1 MAWLDD
7 YWMLFLEEI
16 HAFKSGHSLQGDC
29 SRTQVNKEDNASERQ
44 PKNRCCSF
52 SASFARAQIHC
63 LLIICFF
70 KTFYGYTDIPW
81 YTPSSD
87 TAELWTVAK
96 STSRCNIPASKR
108 SWCAEKGRH
117 PCSHWREWTWI
128 VSIYNIFRT
137 GRTEP
142 VKNESGLEEEP
153 ARNRF
158 HRWASGRA
166 ISVEISCLTVLA
178 TALWAPSI
186 LCVARGA
193 LQLFLLGCC
202 LSWLSLGIL
211 VNFLGL
217 CFWTTFLE
225 LMDSFRFKR
234 VLHASVARMVAVF
247 QPNFCLLP
255 YYVGEPTCVV
265 YDRPG
270 WPGTSPSGSA
280 MDQGPD
286 HGGPSGRQ
294 GRAKFTNV
302 SGEERTLFVNHAKMS
317 NIFCS
322 QCPLDFPVYPRCILS
337 LTCRASASGSL
348 HCRGHGWPASGAGY
362 IQFPGCCRMAAVLQ
376 FQRILCLKAGD
387 LSFHHGILTLEGTS
401 VVCNL
406 WDESMLFPCVRRFE
420 WCCCQWWECAGQ
432 LLHIF
437 IANIS
442 PFVAVNLSAG
452 GKSINS
458 SRKCVR
464 FLDASSF
471 SKHVDMCR
479 PSKCWEETWP
489 IWTLTLDLYL
499 VASSDRRGKV
509 KLVSA
514 QTCEGN
520 LFWSPCSSQQSL
532 NVPLKFFEN
541 DSIIQ
546 ATTIWTLNPNKKNG
560 LSTSWVQT
568 WRPKSA
574 TYA

>member
-1 MAWLDD
+1 M
-7 YWMLFLEEI
+7 
-16 HAFKSGHSLQGDC
+16 G
-29 SRTQVNKEDNASERQ
+29 
-44 PKNRCCSF
+44 
-52 SASFARAQIHC
+52 
-63 LLIICFF
+63 
-70 KTFYGYTDIPW
+70 IPW

-87 TAELWTVAK
+87 TAELWTEAK
-96 STSRCNIPASKR
+96 STSRCNSPASKR

-128 VSIYNIFRT
+128 VSIYNISRT

-142 VKNESGLEEEP
+142 VKKEWGLEEEP

-234 VLHASVARMVAVF
+234 VLHASVARMLAVF

-255 YYVGEPTCVV
+255 YYVGEPHVLF
-265 YDRPG
+265 
-270 WPGTSPSGSA
+270 
-280 MDQGPD
+280 MIGPA
-286 HGGPSGRQ
+286 GPEPVLPARQ
-294 GRAKFTNV
+294 WTKDLIMAVQVDDKA
-302 SGEERTLFVNHAKMS
+302 ERSSQTFLVKRELCLWIMRKCQTF
-317 NIFCS
+317 FCS

-348 HCRGHGWPASGAGY
+348 HCRGHGWPAWGAGY

-546 ATTIWTLNPNKKNG
+546 ATPIWTLNPNKKNG